1 MAENNKDLSQ
11 RFNIY
16 IWNKSKHTELINHSE
31 FVTLAGSK
39 DWPEAIANI
48 SQRTRNSTIWWST
61 FDGSPRH
68 YPKDFTF
75 HPEQS
80 VLNFFKMNR
89 LNETDD
95 AKLEQQRRVNFIEEP
110 ETREFLND
118 SVINSEKVGS
128 EKGSKVPV
136 IQREGATIAER
147 QVDLQNAITWV
158 RKELQELQLQDKN
171 LARQLIAL
179 RQRIKNMTRVEG
191 DDILNDSEATESFDS
206 GISAM

>member
-1 MAENNKDLSQ
+1 M
-11 RFNIY
+11 
-16 IWNKSKHTELINHSE
+16 
-31 FVTLAGSK
+31 TLAGSK
-39 DWPEAIANI
+39 DWPEAIASI
-48 SQRTRNSTIWWST
+48 SQRTRNSTIWWAT

>member
-1 MAENNKDLSQ
+1 M
-11 RFNIY
+11 
-16 IWNKSKHTELINHSE
+16 
-31 FVTLAGSK
+31 
-39 DWPEAIANI
+39 
-48 SQRTRNSTIWWST
+48 RNSNNNA
-61 FDGSPRH
+61 
-68 YPKDFTF
+68 
-75 HPEQS
+75 
-80 VLNFFKMNR
+80 V
-89 LNETDD
+89 
-95 AKLEQQRRVNFIEEP
+95 
-110 ETREFLND
+110 LND

>member
-1 MAENNKDLSQ
+1 
-11 RFNIY
+11 
-16 IWNKSKHTELINHSE
+16 
-31 FVTLAGSK
+31 
-39 DWPEAIANI
+39 
-48 SQRTRNSTIWWST
+48 
-61 FDGSPRH
+61 
-68 YPKDFTF
+68 
-75 HPEQS
+75 
-80 VLNFFKMNR
+80 MNR

-118 SVINSEKVGS
+118 SVTNSEKVGS

>member
-1 MAENNKDLSQ
+1 M
-11 RFNIY
+11 R
-16 IWNKSKHTELINHSE
+16 
-31 FVTLAGSK
+31 
-39 DWPEAIANI
+39 
-48 SQRTRNSTIWWST
+48 R
-61 FDGSPRH
+61 
-68 YPKDFTF
+68 YPKAFTF

-80 VLNFFKMNR
+80 VLLFFKMNR

-147 QVDLQNAITWV
+147 QVDLQNAITWL

>member
-1 MAENNKDLSQ
+1 
-11 RFNIY
+11 
-16 IWNKSKHTELINHSE
+16 
-31 FVTLAGSK
+31 
-39 DWPEAIANI
+39 
-48 SQRTRNSTIWWST
+48 
-61 FDGSPRH
+61 
-68 YPKDFTF
+68 
-75 HPEQS
+75 
-80 VLNFFKMNR
+80 MNR

-118 SVINSEKVGS
+118 SVMNSEKVGG

>member
-1 MAENNKDLSQ
+1 
-11 RFNIY
+11 
-16 IWNKSKHTELINHSE
+16 
-31 FVTLAGSK
+31 
-39 DWPEAIANI
+39 
-48 SQRTRNSTIWWST
+48 
-61 FDGSPRH
+61 
-68 YPKDFTF
+68 
-75 HPEQS
+75 
-80 VLNFFKMNR
+80 MNR

-118 SVINSEKVGS
+118 SVINSEKVGR